1 MNKKPVTV
9 SLNQQI
15 KTFKPPEIPVQ
26 PEIPEFPEIEFITFT
41 SKEIK
46 RMNDNELLA
55 ILSGES
61 NPDKHLSHSTRTL
74 VTTEL
79 ITRSIN
85 KASRKTH
92 WTTIP
97 TFLIA
102 VILLLFS
109 GIDIWPK
116 IIVWFLII

>member
-116 IIVWFLII
+116 IIVWFF